1 MVMNV
6 VAAASAPVQTNQLR
20 ENTAMGYGR
29 FDTSDWASYNA
40 RHVDGRS
47 RREVFG
53 ATGLDPR
60 FDPAQFKARESR
72 DSAANPESTPI
83 ILASDVTGSMG
94 MVAHELMRKGLV
106 TLTSEI
112 YDRKPVPDPHIM
124 VAAIGDAEVDRAPL
138 QATQFEADISLA
150 QQIRGLWLEG
160 GGGGNHGESYS
171 AAHLLAGWKTSSDR
185 FERRGRKG
193 YLFSIGDEPNLNGM
207 TRQQMSRVFGV
218 EAQRDLDARQ
228 CLAIAERSYEVF
240 HIVLRAGYA
249 LTRMEE
255 VLATWKPLLRERT
268 LILDDYTRIA
278 ELVVATIEINEGRDA
293 SAVVESWGQSGAVV
307 AKAVESLT
315 PRRIGFR

>member
-1 MVMNV
+1 
-6 VAAASAPVQTNQLR
+6 
-20 ENTAMGYGR
+20 MGHGR

-47 RREVFG
+47 RSEVFG
-53 ATGLDPR
+53 ATVLDPR
-60 FDPAQFKARESR
+60 FDPAQFAMRESR
-72 DSAANPESTPI
+72 DSAENPASTPI

-124 VAAIGDAEVDRAPL
+124 VAAIGDAVVDDAPL

-150 QQIRGLWLEG
+150 EQIRGLWLEG

-171 AAHLLAGWKTSSDR
+171 GAHLLAGWKTATDR

-193 YLFSIGDEPNLNGM
+193 YLFTIGDEPNLNGM
-207 TRQQMSRVFGV
+207 TRQQIRRVFGAEV
-218 EAQRDLDARQ
+218 KHDLDARA
-228 CLAIAERSYEVF
+228 CLAIAERTYQVF

-249 LTRMEE
+249 LSNMEE
-255 VLATWKPLLRERT
+255 VLATWKPLLPQRT

-293 SAVVESWGQSGAVV
+293 GAVVASWGKSGSVV
-307 AKAVESLT
+307 AKAVQSLA